1 MSSISYLQPLRAAM
15 RYLLLAAVAS
25 TVACAHTS
33 QSVAPSALAA
43 NPSNYDGQSVT
54 VSGTVKNPT
63 ARETR
68 RGTAT
73 AYQLCDNACINV
85 IEFDN
90 TNVSDGSQVTVS
102 GRFRAS
108 FGRQQTMTNVLLVG
122 GHMGHYGGE
131 AAPSASP

>member
-1 MSSISYLQPLRAAM
+1 MRCFWQPLLRPVLALIRAN
-15 RYLLLAAVAS
+15 RSRHPRSL
-25 TVACAHTS
+25 TD
-33 QSVAPSALAA
+33 
-43 NPSNYDGQSVT
+43 PSNYDGESVT

-63 ARETR
+63 ARQTR

-73 AYQLCDNACINV
+73 AYQLCDNDCINV
-85 IEFDN
+85 IDFGN

-122 GHMGHYGGE
+122 GHRGGE
-131 AAPSASP
+131 PAASTSP